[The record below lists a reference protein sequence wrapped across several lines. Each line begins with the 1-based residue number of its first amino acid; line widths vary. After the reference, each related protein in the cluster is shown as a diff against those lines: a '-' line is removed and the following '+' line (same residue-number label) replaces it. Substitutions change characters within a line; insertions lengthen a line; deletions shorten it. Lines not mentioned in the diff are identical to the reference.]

1 MLKSI
6 SLQALL
12 VVIVSIM
19 ALLIEGLIAARD
31 VFVGGAACILPNL
44 LFARVLKKSRGLS
57 PSGFLLAFFLG
68 EGVKLVL
75 TLVLLLAIFKW
86 LTPTYWVLLLLGM
99 VVALHAPLLAMIL
112 PGKSNETLP
121 ADSQQG
127 AGRSA

>member
-12 VVIVSIM
+12 VVIVSVI
-19 ALLIEGLIAARD
+19 AFLVEGHLAARD
-31 VFVGGAACILPNL
+31 VFVGGAACVLPNL
-44 LFARVLKKSRGLS
+44 LFARVLKTSRGLT

-75 TLVLLLAIFKW
+75 TSLLLLAIFKW
-86 LTPTYWVLLLLGM
+86 LTPTYWVLPLLGM
-99 VVALHAPLLAMIL
+99 VVALHAPLLAMML
-112 PGKSNETLP
+112 PRKGNETFP
-121 ADSQQG
+121 TGNRQD